1 MKVKVS
7 VWGYVDGLKSEV
19 VLTGKTLADVGSKA
33 QQWLE
38 LIPQEQR
45 GGLNCAE
52 LTDSK
57 GQLIGR
63 WRPYCGVG
71 GTKLFWS
78 FTFGEDA

>member
-7 VWGYVDGLKSEV
+7 VYGYVDGLRSEV
-19 VLTGKTLADVGSKA
+19 VLTGKTLAEVGSKA

-38 LIPQEQR
+38 LIPQEQH
-45 GGLNCAE
+45 GGLDCAE

-63 WRPYCGVG
+63 WRLACCTDSKG
-71 GTKLFWS
+71 LFWA
-78 FTFGEDA
+78 FYFGEDA